1 MTTAVSSLCRKN
13 PHAPC
18 EEQMPYWV
26 EFQLVDEQND
36 PVANMPCTVESFHPV
51 SGPVD
56 NYTYTGQ
63 SDADGLIRI
72 NMPHGLELRLT
83 LDGEQLATEMEKRS
97 LRVGRDAQ
105 QDSLARPKAEENG
118 YIWHYV
124 VIGELCRT
132 LPSVKLRKG
141 EVWPPFHFPADKT
154 MKGLT
159 IRSNQLEKR
168 HVIEICPF
176 RAWELVLH
184 HQKDYSLANAINL
197 GGGACLAYADDNVF
211 DEKSITRFFI
221 NQCQD
226 LKQLPKFHKGNNIYN
241 ALVCDV
247 PYSDRYNPPVFMDT
261 SKNTDRSVSGAGST
275 QKNVS
280 SSKSTTGNAD
290 GDTQLYYVYN
300 SDKVII
306 SWRGTASLYD
316 VGTDLSFSPVTTE
329 LCNVDKTEC
338 KELLPIGKVHD
349 GFWRGYS
356 RISKKYE
363 NEMSN
368 LLRLAGRLELYICG
382 HSLGGALAL
391 IQAAVL
397 RDIDPLLYTYG
408 MPRTFTKNA
417 IQQLSSITHYRHVN
431 DNDPV
436 PAVPPEANVDNE
448 LYNLW
453 GPVGS
458 ILGMTWS
465 VGELMAYQLKSWGDC
480 FWHHGKIVA
489 FFTAT
494 QFREWKE
501 CKISFPEPAG
511 CITLSGPLPIAAKL
525 YLVPSLAEV
534 ESEEAGKRQYEYKK
548 SLTAHDLN
556 KYFPEEQNPSRFADL
571 TFGDHFMTS
580 YMPYINN
587 KILGLIDEK
596 GLSKKKHFTEHAENI
611 EKFKEQISEEQK
623 SIPQTELKRNELFL
637 LLENK
642 LDVAL
647 NATLSMKEGGNVL
660 ERFALYG
667 EEDMENA

>member
-26 EFQLVDEQND
+26 EFQLVDEQGD
-36 PVANMPCTVESFHPV
+36 PVANMPWTVESAHPV
-51 SGPVD
+51 SGPVEGF
-56 NYTYTGQ
+56 TYSGQ

-72 NMPHGLELRLT
+72 DMPHGLELRLT
-83 LDGEQLATEMEKRS
+83 LDGNQLATEMEQRA
-97 LRVGRDAQ
+97 LRVSRDAEN
-105 QDSLARPKAEENG
+105 DSIVRPEAEEKG
-118 YIWHYV
+118 YIWHYA

-141 EVWPPFHFPADKT
+141 EVWPPFHFPADKV

-197 GGGACLAYADDNVF
+197 GGGACLAYVDDNVF

-221 NQCQD
+221 SQCQD
-226 LKQLPKFHKGNNIYN
+226 LKKLPKFHKGSNTYN

-261 SKNTDRSVSGAGST
+261 SKNTGGSSSDAGST
-275 QKNVS
+275 PKNN
-280 SSKSTTGNAD
+280 STTGKAD

-300 SDKVII
+300 SDKVIV

-316 VGTDLSFSPVTTE
+316 VGTDLSFAPVNTQT
-329 LCNVDKTEC
+329 CNADKTEC
-338 KELLPIGKVHD
+338 AELLSAGKVHD
-349 GFWRGYS
+349 GFWSGYC
-356 RISKKYE
+356 RAERKFE
-363 NEMSN
+363 DQMLE
-368 LLRLAGRLELYICG
+368 LEQLAGGLKLFICG

-391 IQAAVL
+391 IHSAKL
-397 RDIDPLLYTYG
+397 KNLEPKLYTYG
-408 MPRTFTKNA
+408 MPRTFTKDA
-417 IQQLSSITHYRHVN
+417 IQQLSGITHYRHVN

-453 GPVGS
+453 GPVGAL
-458 ILGMTWS
+458 LGMTWS

-511 CITLSGPLPIAAKL
+511 CITLSGPLPITAKL
-525 YLVPSLAEV
+525 YLVPSFAEV
-534 ESEEAGKRQYEYKK
+534 ESEEAGKKQHEYKK
-548 SLTAHDLN
+548 SLTANDLS
-556 KYFPEEQNPSRFADL
+556 KYFPEEQNPSRFAGL
-571 TFGDHFMTS
+571 TFGEHFMTS

-587 KILGLIDEK
+587 KILGLIDKK

-611 EKFKEQISEEQK
+611 VKFKDQISEDRK
-623 SIPQTELKRNELFL
+623 YIPDTEIKRNELFL
-637 LLENK
+637 LLEDR

-647 NATLSMKEGGNVL
+647 NTTLSMKDGGNAL